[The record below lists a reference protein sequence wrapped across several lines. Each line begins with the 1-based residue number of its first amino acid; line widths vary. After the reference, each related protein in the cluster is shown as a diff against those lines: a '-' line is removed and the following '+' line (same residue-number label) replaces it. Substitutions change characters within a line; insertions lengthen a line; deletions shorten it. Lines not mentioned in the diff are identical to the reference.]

1 MGKLRIRIKD
11 EMTAAM
17 KSGDKLKLSTMRLLL
32 SEIKNEEIKMG
43 EELDDTKVIKVIKHQ
58 LKQRLDAEDQFKKGG
73 RDDLAVKEAKEAV
86 ILKGYLPAELSDGE
100 IDNIIETSLS
110 ALGDIGPKD
119 IGKIMSVVMPQI
131 AGRADG
137 KRVNNMVRNKME
149 NY

>member
-11 EMTAAM
+11 EMTVAM
-17 KSGDKLKLSTMRLLL
+17 KSRDKLKLSTMRLLL
-32 SEIKNEEIKMG
+32 SEIKNEEIRMG

-100 IDNIIETSLS
+100 IDNVIETSLS